1 MATGENGDDV
11 IIYVGANAIGS
22 QRNVTLNSEMTV
34 IETSAKGDAEA
45 TFIAGRTTHSV
56 DLDGL
61 YVNGDSAWDDLSAA
75 MEGQT
80 SITLMRYR
88 NSSFVA
94 SATAYVTSLSRSHP
108 DMDVA
113 TVSASFQITGTWSS
127 GL

>member
-88 NSSFVA
+88 NDSFVA

-113 TVSASFQITGTWSS
+113 TVSASFQISGTWSS

>member
-11 IIYVGANAIGS
+11 IIYVGANAIAS
-22 QRNVTLNSEMTV
+22 QRNVTLNSEMSV

-88 NSSFVA
+88 NDSFVA

-113 TVSASFQITGTWSS
+113 TVSASFQISGTWSS

>member
-1 MATGENGDDV
+1 MATGENGDDL
-11 IIYVGANAIGS
+11 IIYVGANAIAS
-22 QRNVTLNSEMTV
+22 QRNVTFNSEMSV

-45 TFIAGRTTHSV
+45 TFIAGRTNHTV

-80 SITLMRYR
+80 SVSIMRYR
-88 NSSFVA
+88 NASFVA

-113 TVSASFQITGTWSS
+113 TVSASFQISGTWSS

>member
-11 IIYVGANAIGS
+11 IIYVGANAIAS
-22 QRNVTLNSEMTV
+22 QRNVTLNSEMSV

-61 YVNGDSAWDDLSAA
+61 YVNGDSAWDDLSADL
-75 MEGQT
+75 EGQT
-80 SITLMRYR
+80 SITIMIYR
-88 NSSFVA
+88 NDSFVA

-113 TVSASFQITGTWSS
+113 TVSASFQISGTWSS

>member
-22 QRNVTLNSEMTV
+22 QRNVTLNSEMSV

-61 YVNGDSAWDDLSAA
+61 YVNGDSAWDDLSSA

-88 NSSFVA
+88 NSTFVA

-113 TVSASFQITGTWSS
+113 TVSASFQVTGTWSS

>member
-11 IIYVGANAIGS
+11 IIYVGANAIAS
-22 QRNVTLNSEMTV
+22 QRNVTLNSEMSV

-88 NSSFVA
+88 NDSFVA